1 MGCWSRSGRCARGR
15 AQPVVSKCDVPVGS
29 VSAKTAVRAAALL
42 AASLALACSAGPGG
56 TGRAPA
62 PPTVAAEAGAPASGA
77 APLVPVRAAY
87 SSIASNQAP
96 WWVALEAGYFRE
108 QGLDVELSHIDA
120 GATLLAALRN
130 GELQIAA
137 SGGPALVLGYVQ
149 GLETM
154 IVGSTSSTLDAIVF
168 TRPEIQSVDDLRG
181 KSIGVTRLKAITDVA
196 ARLGFQRVGLTPDV
210 DVFTRGTGGLA
221 ESLAAMET
229 GAVDGASLNAPA
241 VFEARKRGYRE
252 LLSVQNLGISFLSSG
267 IGTTKRVI
275 AEQPD
280 VVDRGVR
287 ALAQAVNRL
296 LTDREFG
303 IQIFSK
309 YSRSEDRELMAATI
323 DYARPL
329 YQPDLYPAPE
339 AVQAVLDL
347 EEHPA
352 ARTTRP
358 EEIIDARFAERLRTS
373 GFLDSLPR

>member
-1 MGCWSRSGRCARGR
+1 M
-15 AQPVVSKCDVPVGS
+15 
-29 VSAKTAVRAAALL
+29 
-42 AASLALACSAGPGG
+42 LACSAGPGG

-77 APLVPVRAAY
+77 APLVHVRAAY

-275 AEQPD
+275 AEQPE

-347 EEHPA
+347 EEHPG

-358 EEIIDARFAERLRTS
+358 EEIIDARFAEGLRTT